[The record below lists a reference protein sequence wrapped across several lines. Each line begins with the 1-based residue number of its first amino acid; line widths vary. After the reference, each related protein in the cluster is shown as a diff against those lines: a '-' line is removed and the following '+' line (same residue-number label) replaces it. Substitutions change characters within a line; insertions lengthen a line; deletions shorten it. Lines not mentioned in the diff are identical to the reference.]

1 MATLLSSHTCLP
13 KLNAQ
18 QSVALL
24 SSLTVTQLVLL
35 VRVRPLLFLSSSS
48 LCCCCCCC
56 QRFVS
61 QSIPRRRGGR
71 VHSGSGV
78 NSMQIKHLR
87 RALQFAKKYLL
98 CFSLPLTVTKPMT
111 STIHTPTHTH
121 AYIRIQWPPVNRF
134 MAFTYSASFP
144 AAFPFWLPT
153 YFAAVVVCC
162 CQCCCW
168 WNVVAVR
175 IKRECQQVE
184 LTINTPC
191 PSPTSYSSCSSL
203 SSLNKIMKMF
213 CLFLGRKEKWKIVVE

>member
-1 MATLLSSHTCLP
+1 MLLIFNAQSHIMPYLTIFKSYMNYASTYSLTTHMATLLSSHTCLP
-13 KLNAQ
+13 KFNAQ

-35 VRVRPLLFLSSSS
+35 VRVRPLLFLSSSF

-61 QSIPRRRGGR
+61 QSMPSGGR

-111 STIHTPTHTH
+111 STIHTHTHSRIHTHT
-121 AYIRIQWPPVNRF
+121 
-134 MAFTYSASFP
+134 MAAS
-144 AAFPFWLPT
+144 
-153 YFAAVVVCC
+153 
-162 CQCCCW
+162 
-168 WNVVAVR
+168 
-175 IKRECQQVE
+175 
-184 LTINTPC
+184 
-191 PSPTSYSSCSSL
+191 
-203 SSLNKIMKMF
+203 
-213 CLFLGRKEKWKIVVE
+213 